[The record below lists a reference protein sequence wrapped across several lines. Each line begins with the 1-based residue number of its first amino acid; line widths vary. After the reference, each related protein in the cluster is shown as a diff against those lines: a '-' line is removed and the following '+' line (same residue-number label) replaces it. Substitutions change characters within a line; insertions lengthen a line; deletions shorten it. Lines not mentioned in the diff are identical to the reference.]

1 VARKR
6 GGGLEKSF
14 LERNQRVIGAIALV
28 IIVVG
33 TAVSLLLT
41 GGVFARTYK
50 VTALFRD
57 AAGIQQDDKV
67 RVAGL
72 EAGRVKGVR
81 IQGGIVAV
89 DLGVNRGVELTKDTR
104 AEIIV
109 ETLLGKRSVNLISD
123 FAPRALAQNVGEQEL
138 LQDGAI
144 IPLNR
149 TTTPIDIV
157 ELNDI
162 SVRLAEESD
171 PVALNEFLEDVGQIT
186 AGKQRQVRQVV
197 TGLRDVLIAVD
208 SRKEQ
213 LSRLIS
219 SLRVLFTT
227 LGERRESLVSF
238 IDSFRN
244 VFNRLALRQKELAT
258 LLQATDSASHE
269 TANLVARNRPVLD
282 SSLNNLRVVMETIGR
297 HQLDLAAIVS
307 YLEDSVQGYQSVA
320 AQGGTCG
327 FTDSFDCKLGKP
339 VGWANIFVQS
349 LGPIGVD
356 ALIGQCGAVD
366 QLFDLIVFNVPPG
379 SSNPPCEGAPEGLS
393 ISQAQGPQIPGGDL
407 LPPILPPD
415 FPNLPNLP
423 GVPGVPQLPNLPN
436 PPGGTGGVNLP
447 ASVSGLQASPLSPMP
462 NDISDIIISAL
473 YGWGGTSR

>member
-57 AAGIQQDDKV
+57 AAGILPDDKV

-104 AEIIV
+104 AEVVV

-138 LQDGAI
+138 MQDGDI

-186 AGKQRQVRQVV
+186 AGKRRQVRQVV
-197 TGLRDVLIAVD
+197 TGLRDVLKAVD

-213 LSRLIS
+213 LARLIS

-227 LGERRESLVSF
+227 LGERRENLVSF

-244 VFNRLALRQKELAT
+244 VFNRLALRQQELAT
-258 LLQATDSASHE
+258 LLQATDAASHE

-282 SSLNNLRVVMETIGR
+282 STLNNLRVVMEVIGR

-307 YLEDSVQGYQSVA
+307 YLEDAVQGYQSVGHT
-320 AQGGTCG
+320 GGNCG
-327 FTDSFDCKLGKP
+327 EIDSFNCNFGSQND
-339 VGWANIFVQS
+339 WANIFVES
-349 LGPIGVD
+349 LGPVGVG
-356 ALIGQCGAVD
+356 ALLGKCGLVD
-366 QLFDLIVFNVPPG
+366 QLFDRAVGVAAGDPGGCQSSPEPPPISLSG
-379 SSNPPCEGAPEGLS
+379 PS
-393 ISQAQGPQIPGGDL
+393 ISGGGP
-407 LPPILPPD
+407 LPPLQPQNV
-415 FPNLPNLP
+415 PNLPNLP
-423 GVPGVPQLPNLPN
+423 NVPGLPNVPTGPSLPA
-436 PPGGTGGVNLP
+436 GGGVNLP
-447 ASVSGLQASPLSPMP
+447 ASTSDLQVNPFAPMP
-462 NDISDIIISAL
+462 NHVGDIIISAL
-473 YGWGGTSR
+473 YGWGGKA

>member
-1 VARKR
+1 MARKR

-14 LERNQRVIGAIALV
+14 LERNSRVIGAIALV
-28 IIVVG
+28 IILVG

-81 IQGGIVAV
+81 LQGGIVAV

-109 ETLLGKRSVNLISD
+109 ETLLGKRSVNLVAD
-123 FAPRALAQNVGEQEL
+123 FAPRALAQNAGEQQL
-138 LQDGAI
+138 LQDGDT
-144 IPLNR
+144 IPLSR

-162 SVRLAEESD
+162 SVELAEESD
-171 PVALNEFLEDVGQIT
+171 PVALNEFLKDLSQIT
-186 AGKQRQVRQVV
+186 AGKQRQVRQLV
-197 TGLRDVLIAVD
+197 TGLRDVLKAVD

-213 LSRLIS
+213 LARLIS

-244 VFNRLALRQKELAT
+244 VFNRLALRQRELTT
-258 LLQATDSASHE
+258 LLQATDSAAHE
-269 TANLVARNRPVLD
+269 TADLVGRNRPVLD
-282 SSLNNLRVVMETIGR
+282 ATLNNLRVVMETIGR
-297 HQLDLAAIVS
+297 HQLDLAATVS
-307 YLEDSVQGYQSVA
+307 YLEDGVQGFQSVGR
-320 AQGGTCG
+320 QGSTCGVENSFNCDGGT
-327 FTDSFDCKLGKP
+327 P
-339 VGWANIFVQS
+339 VPWANIFVQS
-349 LGPIGVD
+349 LGPAGID
-356 ALIGQCGAVD
+356 QLIGQCGLVD
-366 QLFDLIVFNVPPG
+366 QLFDQIVFRVKPG
-379 SSNPPCEGAPEGLS
+379 SPNPPCKTSP
-393 ISQAQGPQIPGGDL
+393 
-407 LPPILPPD
+407 LPPPSSSSATSGPGISGGPVPPIQLPP
-415 FPNLPNLP
+415 L
-423 GVPGVPQLPNLPN
+423 PQLPL
-436 PPGGTGGVNLP
+436 PPGVSIPPLPTGGLPTGGGVNLP
-447 ASVSGLQASPLSPMP
+447 ASTSGLQTNPLAPMP
-462 NDISDIIISAL
+462 NNVGDIIISAL
-473 YGWGGTSR
+473 YGWGAKAP

>member
-1 VARKR
+1 MAKKR

-14 LERNQRVIGAIALV
+14 LERNQRVIGGIALV
-28 IIVVG
+28 VIVVG
-33 TAVSLLLT
+33 TGVSLLLT

-89 DLGVNRGVELTKDTR
+89 DLGVNRGVELTNDTR

-123 FAPRALAQNVGEQEL
+123 FAPRELAQNVGQQEL
-138 LQDGAI
+138 LQDGAV

-162 SVRLAEESD
+162 SVRLAQESD
-171 PVALNEFLEDVGQIT
+171 PVALNEFLKDLSQIT
-186 AGKQRQVRQVV
+186 AGKQDQVRQLV
-197 TGLRDVLIAVD
+197 TGLRDVLRAID

-213 LSRLIS
+213 LARLVS

-238 IDSFRN
+238 IDSFRT
-244 VFNRLALRQKELAT
+244 VFNRLALRQRELTT

-282 SSLNNLRVVMETIGR
+282 ATLNNLRVVMETLGR
-297 HQLDLAAIVS
+297 HQLDLAATVS

-320 AQGGTCG
+320 RQGSTCG
-327 FTDSFDCKLGKP
+327 RVDSFNCRDGTP
-339 VGWANIFVQS
+339 VPWANIFVQS

-356 ALIGQCGAVD
+356 ALLGKCGAVD
-366 QLFDLIVFNVPPG
+366 KLFDQITGANCTT
-379 SSNPPCEGAPEGLS
+379 SSEGLLGLQAPE
-393 ISQAQGPQIPGGDL
+393 QQGASGSGL
-407 LPPILPPD
+407 LPPIQPPGL
-415 FPNLPNLP
+415 PNLPNLP
-423 GVPGVPQLPNLPN
+423 GVPGLPTLPT
-436 PPGGTGGVNLP
+436 GGLPTGGVNLP
-447 ASVSGLQASPLSPMP
+447 ASTSGLQVNPFAPMP
-462 NDISDIIISAL
+462 NHVGDLIISAL
-473 YGWGGTSR
+473 YGWGAKSP

>member
-1 VARKR
+1 MAKKR

-14 LERNQRVIGAIALV
+14 LERNQRIIGAIALV

-109 ETLLGKRSVNLISD
+109 ETLLGKRSVNLVSD
-123 FAPRALAQNVGEQEL
+123 FAPRELAQNVGEQEL

-162 SVRLAEESD
+162 SVRLAQESD
-171 PVALNEFLEDVGQIT
+171 PVALNEFLKDLSQIT
-186 AGKQRQVRQVV
+186 AGKRNQVRQLV
-197 TGLRDVLIAVD
+197 TGLRDVLKAVD

-213 LSRLIS
+213 LSRLVT

-238 IDSFRN
+238 IDSFRT
-244 VFNRLALRQKELAT
+244 VFNRLALRQRELTT

-282 SSLNNLRVVMETIGR
+282 ATLNNLRVVMETLGR
-297 HQLDLAAIVS
+297 HQLDLAATVS

-320 AQGGTCG
+320 RQGSNCGRVDSFNCDGGT
-327 FTDSFDCKLGKP
+327 P
-339 VGWANIFVQS
+339 VPWANIFVQS
-349 LGPIGVD
+349 LGPAG
-356 ALIGQCGAVD
+356 VD
-366 QLFDLIVFNVPPG
+366 QLIGKCGLVDQMFDQIVFNVPPG
-379 SSNPPCEGAPEGLS
+379 SSNPPCQSSPASFGG
-393 ISQAQGPQIPGGDL
+393 QQVPGQEASGSGL
-407 LPPILPPD
+407 LPPIQLPGL
-415 FPNLPNLP
+415 PNLPNLP
-423 GVPGVPQLPNLPN
+423 NVPGLPNVPTGGLPT
-436 PPGGTGGVNLP
+436 GGGVNLP
-447 ASVSGLQASPLSPMP
+447 ASTSGLQANPLAPMP
-462 NDISDIIISAL
+462 NHVGDLIISAL
-473 YGWGGTSR
+473 YGWGAKTP